1 MNQSQ
6 SQQPAADFSSSTRV
20 AFVQACWHKE
30 IVDRCRL
37 SFTAEI
43 AKHGFGEHDIDF
55 YEVPGSFEIPLHAQ
69 LLANSGRYA
78 AIVAAGFVVD
88 GGIYRHE
95 FVAEAV
101 IGGLMRVQLETG
113 VPVISAVL
121 TPQQFHE
128 HDDHRR
134 FFHDH
139 FVIKGSEAAVACVKT
154 IDNIRRLRSPAAV
167 PN

>member
-6 SQQPAADFSSSTRV
+6 SQPVADVSSATRV

-30 IVDRCRL
+30 IVDRCRI

-43 AKHGFGEHDIDF
+43 AKHGFGEDDIDF

-95 FVAEAV
+95 FVADAV

-128 HDDHRR
+128 HGDHRR
-134 FFHDH
+134 FFHEH
-139 FVIKGSEAAVACVKT
+139 FVIKGSEAAVACAKT

>member
-1 MNQSQ
+1 MNQTHS
-6 SQQPAADFSSSTRV
+6 QPAADPQNATRV

-30 IVDRCRL
+30 IVDRCRV

-43 AKHGFGEHDIDF
+43 AKRGFGADDIDF
-55 YEVPGSFEIPLHAQ
+55 YEVPGSFEIPLHA
-69 LLANSGRYA
+69 LMLAKTGRYA

-101 IGGLMRVQLETG
+101 IGGLMRVQLDTG

-121 TPQQFHE
+121 TPRHFHE
-128 HDDHRR
+128 HEDHRK
-134 FFHDH
+134 FFLDH
-139 FVIKGSEAAVACVKT
+139 FVIKGNEAASACAAT
-154 IDNIRRLRSPAAV
+154 IENIRRLRSPAAV

>member
-6 SQQPAADFSSSTRV
+6 SQPVTDIDSAQRV

-30 IVDRCRL
+30 IVDRCRT
-37 SFTAEI
+37 SFTTEI
-43 AKHGFGEHDIDF
+43 AKRGFAEGDIDF
-55 YEVPGSFEIPLHAQ
+55 YEVPGSFEIPLHA
-69 LLANSGRYA
+69 LFLAKSGRYA

-121 TPQQFHE
+121 TPQHFHE
-128 HDDHRR
+128 HEDHRK

-139 FVIKGSEAAVACVKT
+139 FVIKGSEAAAACAAT
-154 IDNIRRLRSPAAV
+154 IENIRRLRSPADT

>member
-6 SQQPAADFSSSTRV
+6 SQPVADISSATRV

-30 IVDRCRL
+30 IVDRCRN

-43 AKHGFGEHDIDF
+43 TKHGFGEDDIDF

-95 FVAEAV
+95 FVADAV

-134 FFHDH
+134 FFHEH
-139 FVIKGSEAAVACVKT
+139 FVIKGSEAAVACAKT
-154 IDNIRRLRSPAAV
+154 INNIRRLRSPAAV

>member
-1 MNQSQ
+1 MNQSNP
-6 SQQPAADFSSSTRV
+6 QPLADPQDARRI

-30 IVDRCRL
+30 IVDRCRM

-43 AKHGFGEHDIDF
+43 AKLGFGSRNIDF

-78 AIVAAGFVVD
+78 AIVAAGFVVN

-121 TPQQFHE
+121 TPQHFHE
-128 HDDHRR
+128 HADHRK
-134 FFHDH
+134 FFYDH
-139 FVIKGSEAAVACVKT
+139 FLIKGAEAAAACAAT
-154 IDNIRRLRSPAAV
+154 IDNIRRLRSPAEV

>member
-6 SQQPAADFSSSTRV
+6 SQPAADPQGARRV

-30 IVDRCRL
+30 IVDRCRM
-37 SFTAEI
+37 SFTSEI
-43 AKHGFGEHDIDF
+43 AKLGFGDSDIDF

-69 LLANSGRYA
+69 LLASSGRYA
-78 AIVAAGFVVD
+78 AIVAAGFVVN

-101 IGGLMRVQLETG
+101 ISGLMRVQLETG

-121 TPQQFHE
+121 TPQHFHE
-128 HDDHRR
+128 HEDHRK

-139 FVIKGSEAAVACVKT
+139 FVIKGAEAAIACAAT